1 MPWRLAVD
9 PSAQKQ
15 LRRFPHKDA
24 ERIRLALQTLEHDPF
39 SGDAQKMQGE
49 DSVWRRRIGSYR
61 IKYDRTYAF
70 GVIPMKIGI
79 QSTASSPGFQLSL
92 E

>member
-1 MPWRLAVD
+1 MPWCLAVD

-61 IKYDRTYAF
+61 IKYELNIPAHIVYVYEIKRRTS
-70 GVIPMKIGI
+70 
-79 QSTASSPGFQLSL
+79 STY
-92 E
+92 